1 MNGSALPGMQSKNC
15 KRSRSSNWHLCAKG
29 TKFERSEIDKR
40 ANYSVRKNVLPS
52 LMSFAW

>member
-1 MNGSALPGMQSKNC
+1 MNVSALPGMQSKNC
-15 KRSRSSNWHLCAKG
+15 KRSRSSNWQLCAKG